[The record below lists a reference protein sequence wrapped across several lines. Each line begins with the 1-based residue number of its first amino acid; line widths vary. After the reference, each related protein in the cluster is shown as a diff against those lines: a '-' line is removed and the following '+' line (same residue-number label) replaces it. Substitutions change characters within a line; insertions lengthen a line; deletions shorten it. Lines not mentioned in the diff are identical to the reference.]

1 MARSLFK
8 EDDVGTGRERR
19 CYLILLEHYLSS
31 ANFQRCL
38 IEIKT
43 FLFLASYDIS
53 KIDPDQDHKI
63 EDKLQGVVVADNGT
77 VLIAD
82 YSEHPIIKGKML

>member
-1 MARSLFK
+1 MPYR
-8 EDDVGTGRERR
+8 
-19 CYLILLEHYLSS
+19 
-31 ANFQRCL
+31 N
-38 IEIKT
+38 KT

-82 YSEHPIIKGKML
+82 YSEHPIIKGKMLYHEEFFWLEIHTMTSINSALKN

>member
-1 MARSLFK
+1 M
-8 EDDVGTGRERR
+8 
-19 CYLILLEHYLSS
+19 SS
-31 ANFQRCL
+31 YN
-38 IEIKT
+38 
-43 FLFLASYDIS
+43 IS

-82 YSEHPIIKGKML
+82 YSEHRIIKGRMLYHEDFFWSAIQ

>member
-1 MARSLFK
+1 M
-8 EDDVGTGRERR
+8 
-19 CYLILLEHYLSS
+19 
-31 ANFQRCL
+31 
-38 IEIKT
+38 
-43 FLFLASYDIS
+43 ASYNIY

-82 YSEHPIIKGKML
+82 YSEHPIIKGKMLYMEDFYWLTRHQAVQH

>member
-1 MARSLFK
+1 MK
-8 EDDVGTGRERR
+8 
-19 CYLILLEHYLSS
+19 
-31 ANFQRCL
+31 NN
-38 IEIKT
+38 
-43 FLFLASYDIS
+43 SYNIS

-82 YSEHPIIKGKML
+82 YSEHPIIKGRMLYHEDFCWLEI